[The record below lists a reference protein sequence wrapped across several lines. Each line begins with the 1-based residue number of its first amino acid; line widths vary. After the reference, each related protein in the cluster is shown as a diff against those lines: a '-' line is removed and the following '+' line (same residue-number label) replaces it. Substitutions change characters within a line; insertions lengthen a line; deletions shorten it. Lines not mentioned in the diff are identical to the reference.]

1 MVRSLVRR
9 TREPQLSEP
18 ASASLHKSGVANPPD
33 WAKPDIDRVAMG
45 KSTCRTPRGDWGRRA
60 WNEPSGTW
68 ETRPSGCVAQRRQ
81 GIHNLPSGSGRESA
95 GFIVALKRG
104 NARGAKGPC
113 QVRASVRGRED
124 RLEETPTTDKRFIPP
139 TLSLLRQK
147 LSQKAKQ
154 EPKFRFYT
162 LYGRIF
168 QWDTLWAA
176 WNLVAS
182 NQGAPGIDGVTFS
195 QVADGTGK
203 LLEFLEEL
211 QQDLRTKRYQPQP
224 VRRVYIPK
232 ANGKLRP
239 LGIPTIRDRVVQ
251 MAVLLI
257 LEPIFEADFLDC
269 SYGFRPG
276 KSAHQ
281 ALEAIR
287 RNLHEGFQEV
297 YDADLQGY
305 FDSIPHD
312 KLMACLGMRIA
323 DRSVLRLIRLWLEA
337 PVVEQ
342 TEDNQTKV
350 SRPGQGTPQ
359 GGVISPLL
367 ANVYLHWFD
376 KRFHAAGGP
385 GPTHAARLVRYAD
398 DFVVMARRQSP
409 ELVGKVESLLEDW
422 LGLKIN
428 RDKTRVVNL
437 GAEGTQLDFLGYTFR
452 YDRDLYGRDR
462 RYLNL
467 CPSAKALERER
478 GVLHA
483 MTSSRYGWKPLPVL
497 IQDLNRHLRGWLN
510 YFHLGYPRRAF
521 RQIGHHVRYRLGQH
535 LRRRSQRAY
544 RVPKGTSLYRH
555 LRNLG
560 LMPI

>member
-1 MVRSLVRR
+1 LDL
-9 TREPQLSEP
+9 T
-18 ASASLHKSGVANPPD
+18 D
-33 WAKPDIDRVAMG
+33 
-45 KSTCRTPRGDWGRRA
+45 
-60 WNEPSGTW
+60 
-68 ETRPSGCVAQRRQ
+68 
-81 GIHNLPSGSGRESA
+81 
-95 GFIVALKRG
+95 
-104 NARGAKGPC
+104 
-113 QVRASVRGRED
+113 
-124 RLEETPTTDKRFIPP
+124 PTTDTRSLPP
-139 TLSLLRQK
+139 KLSLLRQK

-168 QWDTLWAA
+168 PMDTLLAA
-176 WNLVAS
+176 WKLVAA
-182 NQGAPGIDGVTFS
+182 NQGAPGIDGVTFEQLTS
-195 QVADGTGK
+195 KAGAILQ
-203 LLEFLEEL
+203 LLEEL
-211 QQDLRTKRYQPQP
+211 QEELRTKRYQPQP

-251 MAVLLI
+251 MATLLI

-276 KSAHQ
+276 RSAHQ
-281 ALEAIR
+281 ALTAIR
-287 RNLHEGFQEV
+287 DSLTAGYQEV

-312 KLMACLGMRIA
+312 KLMACLRMRIT

-342 TEDNQTKV
+342 TEDDQTKV

-376 KRFHAAGGP
+376 KRFHQADGP
-385 GPTHAARLVRYAD
+385 GAKHDARLVRYAD
-398 DFVVMARRQSP
+398 DFVVLVRRQTP
-409 ELVGKVESLLEDW
+409 ELIAGVEYLLEDW

-437 GAEGTQLDFLGYTFR
+437 KEEGTHLDFLGYTFR
-452 YDRDLYGRDR
+452 YDRDRYGHNR

-467 CPSAKALERER
+467 CPSANALKRER
-478 GVLHA
+478 AKLHEL
-483 MTSSRYGWKPLPVL
+483 TSSRYGWKPIPML
-497 IQDLNRHLRGWLN
+497 IKDLNRHLAGWMN
-510 YFHLGYPRRAF
+510 YFSLGYPRRAF
-521 RQIGHHVRYRLGQH
+521 RKIAHYVRHRLAQH
-535 LRRRSQRAY
+535 LGRRSQRAF
-544 RVPKGTSLYRH
+544 RLPEGTTLYRH
-555 LRNLG
+555 LHHLG
-560 LMPI
+560 LMAL